1 MSGMVATPDGSGCEH
16 ADPGDPAV
24 LCGAAGAVD
33 GHCLAH
39 LSPEQRATY
48 LAGLTPGADI
58 DMRGVTFSYE
68 LLHQLLTA
76 LTRRRRGRPVTGAK
90 AKFGDADFRGAIF
103 TGRVYVTKATFTKDA
118 DVRDVNLNFRD
129 VTFDFRGVTFTGNVD
144 FHGAI
149 FTGLADFGEAT
160 FAGDADFSGVTFAM
174 AATFDKAT
182 FTGRAYFSA
191 ATFVG
196 GAIFG
201 EATFTGLADFNKAT
215 FPEVPGSG
223 GAMFGAI
230 FPGGTDFSH
239 VTFTKGALF
248 AGVTFTVGV
257 IFFGATFSGGVSFD
271 GATFTAHANFD
282 RVTFS
287 YALFRGAT
295 FSGRQ
300 RSRNRNL
307 SATGF
312 NDVTFADYADFS
324 HARLPGAVE
333 MRGRVPRL
341 FLEGMEVD
349 GDLVM
354 EVAAATVDAT
364 RIRGAGRVT
373 LRVRA
378 GQVDASEA
386 AMTGSFSVQGL
397 RGPIQGV
404 DDSGLSYPAHPD
416 QPAVVTSLRGTDTQH
431 LVLTDVDL
439 SRCLFAGMHRVDQV
453 RLDGWCT
460 FAFDPRGRRQ
470 VLAEEHHW
478 RASRAAPART
488 ASRTRGWTPA
498 PDGVGVVSSPRLEV
512 LYRQLRT
519 ALENSKNEPGAADF
533 YYGEMEM
540 RRLSHRDPTS
550 PARGLERLIL
560 TAYWL
565 LSGYGL
571 RASRAV
577 TALLVMI
584 GLATLGFATIGFSH
598 SSTTAYQMLPPA
610 PGRTAIYQQID
621 IQGPR
626 PDWATA
632 FYHAIDSSTSLLRA
646 PGAVP
651 LTPYGQAIE
660 IALRLLGPLLLGLA
674 ILAVRGRV
682 KR

>member
-1 MSGMVATPDGSGCEH
+1 MSGCQQ

-24 LCGAAGAVD
+24 LCGATGAVD
-33 GHCLAH
+33 GRCLAH
-39 LSPEQRATY
+39 LNPEQRATY
-48 LAGLTPGADI
+48 LAALTPGADI

-68 LLHQLLTA
+68 LLQQLLTA

-90 AKFGDADFRGAIF
+90 AKLGNADFRGAIF
-103 TGRVYVTKATFTKDA
+103 TGRVNVNKATFTKDA

-129 VTFDFRGVTFTGNVD
+129 VTFDFRGATFTGNVD
-144 FHGAI
+144 FRG
-149 FTGLADFGEAT
+149 
-160 FAGDADFSGVTFAM
+160 
-174 AATFDKAT
+174 
-182 FTGRAYFSA
+182 
-191 ATFVG
+191 
-196 GAIFG
+196 
-201 EATFTGLADFNKAT
+201 ATFTGLADFREATFAGDVDCSGVTFAMGAVCYKATFTGRVDFSDATFVGGASFGEATFTERADFDKAT

-223 GAMFGAI
+223 GAI

-239 VTFTKGALF
+239 VTFTKGARF

-257 IFFGATFSGGVSFD
+257 MFYGATFSDGVGFD

-300 RSRNRNL
+300 RSRNMNL
-307 SATGF
+307 TATGF
-312 NDVTFADYADFS
+312 NDVMFSDYADFS
-324 HARLPGAVE
+324 HARVPGAVE

-349 GDLVM
+349 GDLVV
-354 EVAAATVDAT
+354 EVAAETVAAT

-378 GQVDASEA
+378 AQVDASEA
-386 AMTGSFSVQGL
+386 AITGSFTVQGL
-397 RGPIQGV
+397 REPIQGV
-404 DDSGLSYPAHPD
+404 DESGLPYPAHPG
-416 QPAVVTSLRGTDTQH
+416 QLAAVTSLRGTDAQH

-453 RLDGWCT
+453 RLDGWCA

-478 RASRAAPART
+478 RASRAALART
-488 ASRTRGWTPA
+488 AWRAWRGWTSA
-498 PDGVGVVSSPRLEV
+498 PEGVGVVSSKRLEV

-540 RRLSHRDPTS
+540 RRLSHRDPTY
-550 PARGLERLIL
+550 PARGLERLVL

-584 GLATLGFATIGFSH
+584 GLATLGFATVGFSH
-598 SSTTAYQMLPPA
+598 SSTTAYQLLPPA

-621 IQGPR
+621 IQAPR
-626 PDWATA
+626 PGWGTA
-632 FYHAIDSSTSLLRA
+632 FYHAIDSSTSLLHT
-646 PGAVP
+646 PGAEP

-660 IALRLLGPLLLGLA
+660 IILRLLGPLLLGLA